1 MLCFMYHIFLL
12 IFIALFVIVVVFNI
26 SVNFVHPKFDRGLGI
41 NIICKVIGFLAIGI
55 FSEYVNFISWPQ
67 QLNTASGA
75 FFGRQMNW
83 LIAQTIFEN
92 YVNLIAIAKC
102 KGNTIRVMDFNELS
116 LKKSYF
122 KSASTQ
128 STWPPRQLQ
137 WRAEFPDLSWTLIGI
152 LLVRHSC
159 NNSKFPLLHASC
171 SGLNSSLFLRKF
183 AGTKPSFPKEQ
194 VFEWLRNFAKSH
206 FAG

>member
-1 MLCFMYHIFLL
+1 MLCFICYIFLL

-55 FSEYVNFISWPQ
+55 FGEYVNFISWPQ

-102 KGNTIRVMDFNELS
+102 RDSVKVMEFNKLS
-116 LKKSYF
+116 LK
-122 KSASTQ
+122 
-128 STWPPRQLQ
+128 
-137 WRAEFPDLSWTLIGI
+137 I
-152 LLVRHSC
+152 LLQKCFNTV
-159 NNSKFPLLHASC
+159 NMASPTTPMKGRI
-171 SGLNSSLFLRKF
+171 SWLVLNIN
-183 AGTKPSFPKEQ
+183 
-194 VFEWLRNFAKSH
+194 RNLVS
-206 FAG
+206 